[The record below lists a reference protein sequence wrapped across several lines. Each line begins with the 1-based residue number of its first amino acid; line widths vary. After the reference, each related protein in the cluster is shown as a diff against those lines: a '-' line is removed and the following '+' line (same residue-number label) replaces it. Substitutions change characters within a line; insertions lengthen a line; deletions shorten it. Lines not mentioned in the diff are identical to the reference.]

1 MHFHL
6 FKASSLDKTGNYASV
21 WSRRW
26 TLVWQTSV
34 YLTLSLP
41 IECESFV
48 ATAKAT
54 DQMCSDAAEIS
65 LTLQDI
71 TSETI
76 LSFSREILWI
86 CDLGYIRNVH

>member
-1 MHFHL
+1 
-6 FKASSLDKTGNYASV
+6 
-21 WSRRW
+21 
-26 TLVWQTSV
+26 
-34 YLTLSLP
+34 
-41 IECESFV
+41 V

-76 LSFSREILWI
+76 LSFSREIL
-86 CDLGYIRNVH
+86 